1 MKIIYQEIKHVSD
14 YADIEWGKIQHIIL
28 SIYKAVEENLS
39 YTHNKL
45 IPAVILITIKNEET
59 DEFLVSRYL
68 FYGKDQAELIRLGIG
83 LFDQT
88 LLNTDFIPD
97 YKPVSVAS
105 NLESLEK
112 ELING

>member
-1 MKIIYQEIKHVSD
+1 MKIIYQEIKHVSG
-14 YADIEWGKIQHIIL
+14 YADIDKGNIMRIML
-28 SIYKAVEENLS
+28 SIFKAEDKNLS
-39 YTHNKL
+39 WTHEKL
-45 IPAVILITIKNEET
+45 IPAVILITIKNDEA
-59 DEFLVSRYL
+59 DEFLVSRFL
-68 FYGKDQAELIRLGIG
+68 FYDKDKAELIRLGIG